1 MPCPYSRDLR
11 WRAIWMKEI
20 MGFWVDKVA
29 AALWMSP
36 RTIERYV
43 SKVLNSGD
51 VKAGIIG
58 RSANSV
64 AMHLHVEFL
73 IMEAVLEHPEKSLG
87 EIVYSVYA
95 QTGSEFPLASIFYY
109 LQRNHFSRKKVC
121 LIFSS
126 ALEISYSFW
135 NKQIAAFFSQIRW
148 TRLLSKG
155 VKTQG
160 LPLECLCFG
169 FRNVRVHRWERVCKY

>member
-1 MPCPYSRDLR
+1 
-11 WRAIWMKEI
+11 MKE
-20 MGFWVDKVA
+20 MLGFQVDEVA

-58 RSANSV
+58 RPANSV
-64 AMHLHVEFL
+64 AMHQHVEFL
-73 IMEAVLEHPEKSLG
+73 EAVLEHPKKTLS
-87 EIVYSVYA
+87 EIVYSVYT

-126 ALEISYSFW
+126 ALEVSYSF
-135 NKQIAAFFSQIRW
+135 
-148 TRLLSKG
+148 
-155 VKTQG
+155 
-160 LPLECLCFG
+160 
-169 FRNVRVHRWERVCKY
+169 